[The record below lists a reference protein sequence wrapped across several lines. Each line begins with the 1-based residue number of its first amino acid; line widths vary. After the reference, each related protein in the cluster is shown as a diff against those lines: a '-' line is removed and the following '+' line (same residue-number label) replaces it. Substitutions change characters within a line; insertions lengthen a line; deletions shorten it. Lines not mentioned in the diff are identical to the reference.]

1 MTDQENSGSGENR
14 KGDFWQRFTL
24 AAIIERMPAWMKNKY
39 ILTLLVFIVWIF
51 LLDPNNLISRVR
63 EIKTRTRLK
72 QEKEDYMSRIE
83 EDRSKLNELRTSNEN
98 LEKYAREQYRMKKP
112 DEDLFIIVTPEQ
124 ERKIRRER
132 KVSKTPKPARKQ
144 ASGKSQKE

>member
-1 MTDQENSGSGENR
+1 
-14 KGDFWQRFTL
+14 
-24 AAIIERMPAWMKNKY
+24 
-39 ILTLLVFIVWIF
+39 
-51 LLDPNNLISRVR
+51 
-63 EIKTRTRLK
+63 
-72 QEKEDYMSRIE
+72 MSRIE

-132 KVSKTPKPARKQ
+132 KVSKTPKPARRQ
-144 ASGKSQKE
+144 ASEKCARAQSGRATRSAIT

>member
-1 MTDQENSGSGENR
+1 MTAQGNNESGNGR

-24 AAIIERMPAWMKNKY
+24 AALLERMPPWMKNKY
-39 ILTLLVFIVWIF
+39 ILTVLVFLVWII

-63 EIKTRTRLK
+63 EIRTRNRLE
-72 QEKEDYMSRIE
+72 QEKEYYMARIE
-83 EDRSKLNELRTSNEN
+83 EDRRKLNELRTSNEN
-98 LEKYAREQYRMKKP
+98 LEKYAREQYRMKRP

-132 KVSKTPKPARKQ
+132 KVSKTPKPAVRR
-144 ASGKSQKE
+144 ASKKSQK

>member
-1 MTDQENSGSGENR
+1 MTAQDNNESGNGR

-24 AAIIERMPAWMKNKY
+24 AALLERMPPWMKNKY
-39 ILTLLVFIVWIF
+39 ILTVLVFLVWII

-63 EIKTRTRLK
+63 EIRTRNRLE
-72 QEKEDYMSRIE
+72 QEKEYYMARIE
-83 EDRSKLNELRTSNEN
+83 EDRRKLNELRTSNEN
-98 LEKYAREQYRMKKP
+98 LEKYAREQYRMKRP

-132 KVSKTPKPARKQ
+132 KVSKTPKPAVRR
-144 ASGKSQKE
+144 ASKKSQK

>member
-63 EIKTRTRLK
+63 EIKNRSRLQ
-72 QEKEDYMSRIE
+72 QEKEYYMSRIE

-98 LEKYAREQYRMKKP
+98 LEKYAREQYRMKRP

>member
-1 MTDQENSGSGENR
+1 MTIQESENSGNQR

-24 AAIIERMPAWMKNKY
+24 VSLRDRMPPWMKNKY
-39 ILTLLVFIVWIF
+39 ILTLLVFLVWII

-63 EIKTRTRLK
+63 EIKTRNRLER
-72 QEKEDYMSRIE
+72 EKEYYMGRIE
-83 EDRSKLNELRTSNEN
+83 EDRRKLNELRTSNEN
-98 LEKYAREQYRMKKP
+98 LEKYAREQYRMKRP

-144 ASGKSQKE
+144 VSDKSSDR

>member
-1 MTDQENSGSGENR
+1 MTAKESENKGKNR
-14 KGDFWQRFTL
+14 RGDFWQRFTL
-24 AAIIERMPAWMKNKY
+24 SALTERMPPWMKNKY
-39 ILTLLVFIVWIF
+39 ILTLLIFIVWII
-51 LLDPNNLISRVR
+51 LLDPNNLISRAR
-63 EIKTRTRLK
+63 EIKTRNRLQ
-72 QEKEDYMSRIE
+72 QEKEYYMSRIE

-124 ERKIRRER
+124 ARTIRRDR

-144 ASGKSQKE
+144 APEKDSRK

>member
-63 EIKTRTRLK
+63 EIKNRNRLK
-72 QEKEDYMSRIE
+72 QEKEYYMSRIE

-98 LEKYAREQYRMKKP
+98 LEKYAREQYRMKRP

-132 KVSKTPKPARKQ
+132 KVSKTPKPARRQ
-144 ASGKSQKE
+144 ASEKSQKK